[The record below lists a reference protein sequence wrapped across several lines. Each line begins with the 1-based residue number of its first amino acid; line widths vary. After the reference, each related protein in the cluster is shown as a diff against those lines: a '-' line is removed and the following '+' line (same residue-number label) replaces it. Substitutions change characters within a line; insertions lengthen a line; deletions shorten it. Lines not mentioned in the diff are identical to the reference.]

1 MRKISFPAQ
10 CICAL
15 CRQSA
20 YIFNAAE
27 WWLGH
32 QRVSAS
38 VFVFFILI
46 VFPFE
51 VDGDEVAKEMVEV
64 DLKGPF

>member
-1 MRKISFPAQ
+1 MPCVDNQPISSMQ
-10 CICAL
+10 
-15 CRQSA
+15 QSGGWD
-20 YIFNAAE
+20 IK
-27 WWLGH
+27 G
-32 QRVSAS
+32 STS

>member
-1 MRKISFPAQ
+1 MVGTSK
-10 CICAL
+10 
-15 CRQSA
+15 
-20 YIFNAAE
+20 
-27 WWLGH
+27 G
-32 QRVSAS
+32 